1 MPPQIPWACRA
12 QIAFASVAYSRPLS
26 ESEIGKNNSGE
37 WGANR
42 DSIRATQSHSQP
54 SSTQLNALPGDT
66 RRRAAI
72 VRRCLLSSGSR
83 VRILPGAQA
92 QRLSRT
98 FGVVS
103 GEPKWDPP
111 AGLVSRRRAFVTLH
125 ARGRPGG
132 DLFA

>member
-83 VRILPGAQA
+83 VRILPGAHCRAHIA
-92 QRLSRT
+92 QSLFGTAVVECMLGAQLSKDS
-98 FGVVS
+98 VS
-103 GEPKWDPP
+103 VFAE
-111 AGLVSRRRAFVTLH
+111 SR
-125 ARGRPGG
+125 
-132 DLFA
+132 